1 MGILRGQRP
10 TEGVADMADQTPTR
24 VPRKIGQLSLAIAAA
39 LAVVGGLASPAYAD
53 FPHFKSASVSL
64 ASSSATAA
72 GLGTLSTASA
82 ATELPDLLYV
92 WTEVGIGKPDVVYR
106 LETVVTA
113 TFGCV
118 NSGANHPKAT
128 NKATVTAPLQ
138 TTVELAA
145 DQNGRISGN
154 VVLDTGSVSPTGFS
168 CPTGQT
174 LVALSATFTNNTITD
189 TTNGVTAT
197 DDDISVT
204 LGP

>member
-1 MGILRGQRP
+1 
-10 TEGVADMADQTPTR
+10 MADQTPTR
-24 VPRKIGQLSLAIAAA
+24 LPRKIGQLGLVTAVAAA
-39 LAVVGGLASPAYAD
+39 VIAGLASPAYAN

-72 GLGTLSTASA
+72 GLGATSAASA
-82 ATELPDLLYV
+82 ATELPDLLYA
-92 WTEVGIGKPDVVYR
+92 WTEVGVGKPDVVYR

-118 NSGANHPKAT
+118 NGGVNRPKAT
-128 NKATVTAPLQ
+128 NKTTITAPLQ
-138 TTVELAA
+138 TSVQLVA
-145 DQNGRISGN
+145 DKNGQITGS
-154 VVLDTGSVSPTGFS
+154 VFLDTGSVFPTGFS

-174 LVALSATFTNNTITD
+174 LVALSALFTNNTITD